1 LFKYRGNIAKTGDK
15 YFYFIVINLILI
27 TQFSSHLNESCY
39 TSNVSRATLMKGDRV
54 DNKNSFKNLVMGRPD
69 RRSIYL
75 ILCQPVL
82 S

>member
-1 LFKYRGNIAKTGDK
+1 
-15 YFYFIVINLILI
+15 
-27 TQFSSHLNESCY
+27 
-39 TSNVSRATLMKGDRV
+39 MKGDRV

-82 S
+82 SWLDDSSHMIYNVPVNAF